1 MASYDAITIIYNP
14 KSTGPS
20 QAKAQELY
28 DALKMKLRRTTVI
41 LKPTKRAGHAEE
53 LAYKAARKH
62 KKTLI
67 ISSSGDGGYH
77 EVVNGVLRAQSE
89 GAKPTV
95 GLLPAGNANDH
106 FHSLHGDKSLVEAIA
121 KKKSYSIDALKLTAE
136 VHGKPYE
143 RYAHSYI
150 GLGLTPHV
158 GRELNRHQ
166 LNRLLEMWLT
176 LKVFLT
182 LRPVHLVVEGKPR
195 TFYSLIFSNVRRMGK
210 FLTISQIADAR
221 DGKFEV
227 TRLVHGTK
235 RHLFGHFFKGVV
247 HGFRHSEQAKEF
259 NFRTT
264 RRTLVQLDGEVVRID
279 ADTEATI
286 SIEPKVIHCII

>member
-14 KSTGPS
+14 NSTGPS
-20 QAKAQELY
+20 KAKAQELY
-28 DALKMKLRRTTVI
+28 DGLKQKLPRSPVV
-41 LKPTKRAGHAEE
+41 LKPTKHAGHAET
-53 LAYKAARKH
+53 LAYNAAKKH
-62 KKTLI
+62 KKALI

-77 EVVNGVLRAQSE
+77 EVVNGALRAQSE
-89 GAKPTV
+89 GAHPTI

-106 FHSLHGDKSLVEAIA
+106 FHSLHGDHSLVEAIA
-121 KKKSYSIDALKLTAE
+121 RHKSYAIDALKLTAQ

-166 LNRLLEMWLT
+166 LNRLVEIWLT

-182 LRPVHLVVEGKPR
+182 LRPVHLMVEGKPR

-210 FLTISQIADAR
+210 FLTISQIADAQ

-247 HGFRHSEQAKEF
+247 RGFRHSEQAT
-259 NFRTT
+259 NFSFTTT

-279 ADTEATI
+279 ANTEATI
-286 SIEPKVIHCII
+286 GIASQVIRCII